1 MIPHFNTFG
10 TRWVDSAGL
19 ARPEVAVLLA
29 LDERTA
35 AVWSSEGWRALGA
48 GTVTVFSD
56 GGEPRVFRPGERIEG
71 LPEPA

>member
-1 MIPHFNTFG
+1 M
-10 TRWVDSAGL
+10 
-19 ARPEVAVLLA
+19 AVLLA